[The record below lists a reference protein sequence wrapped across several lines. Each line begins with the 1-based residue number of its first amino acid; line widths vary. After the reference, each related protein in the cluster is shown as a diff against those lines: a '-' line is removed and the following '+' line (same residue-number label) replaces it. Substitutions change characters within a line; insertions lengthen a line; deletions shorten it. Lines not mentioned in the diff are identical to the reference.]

1 MNTRNNTPGQRLF
14 TTNSPLTVREAT
26 IGDYALLTD
35 LWKKAGLPYKPNG
48 RDSLE
53 SIAREMQVGTGV
65 FFIGLLEEMPVAT
78 VLVTHDGRKG
88 WINRLAVLPEFQKQ
102 GIGRQLVSVSEAWL
116 TRQGIGI
123 FACMIEDYNTNSFMA
138 FQKMG
143 YLPFDGI
150 HYLTKRLNPEI

>member
-1 MNTRNNTPGQRLF
+1 MNSGNNTPGQRLF
-14 TTNSPLTVREAT
+14 ITNKPLTIREAT
-26 IGDYALLTD
+26 IADYVLLTD

-53 SIAREMQVGTGV
+53 SIAREMQAGTGV

-102 GIGRQLVSVSEAWL
+102 GIGKQLVSASEKWL
-116 TRQGIGI
+116 IQHNIGI
-123 FACMIEDYNTNSFMA
+123 FACMIEDYNTNSFIA
-138 FQKMG
+138 FQKIG
-143 YLPFDGI
+143 YIPFDGI
-150 HYLTKRLNPEI
+150 HYLTKRMDPEI

>member
-1 MNTRNNTPGQRLF
+1 MNSGNNTPGQRLF
-14 TTNSPLTVREAT
+14 ITNKPLTIREAT
-26 IGDYALLTD
+26 IADYVLLTD

-53 SIAREMQVGTGV
+53 SIAREMQAGTGV

-102 GIGRQLVSVSEAWL
+102 GIGKQLVSASEKWL
-116 TRQGIGI
+116 IQHNIGI
-123 FACMIEDYNTNSFMA
+123 FACMIEDYNTNSFIA

-143 YLPFDGI
+143 YIPFDGI
-150 HYLTKRLNPEI
+150 HYLTKRLDPEI